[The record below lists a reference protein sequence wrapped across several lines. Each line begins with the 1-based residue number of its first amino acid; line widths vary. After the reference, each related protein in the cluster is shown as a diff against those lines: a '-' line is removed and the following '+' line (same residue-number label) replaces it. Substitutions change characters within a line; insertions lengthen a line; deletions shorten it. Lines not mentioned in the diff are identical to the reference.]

1 MKKTE
6 KQQLMNLFNKIVEK
20 NIKSD
25 EWIIKETK
33 KNLSLDCCEDRQSEE
48 ETIRKTEFHLE
59 LLSLHQNQAFIE
71 ALPLEQL
78 LKVMDECVDNIQEA
92 ADYL

>member
-6 KQQLMNLFNKIVEK
+6 KQLLLDLFNKVIEK
-20 NIKSD
+20 TIKSD
-25 EWIIKETK
+25 EWVIKETK
-33 KNLSLDCCEDRQSEE
+33 KNISLDSFEDKRSEE

-59 LLSLHQNQAFIE
+59 LLRLHQNKAFVE